1 MQNVNLYQRERRQQ
15 GGPRPRQLLLGAC
28 VLALALAS
36 HAAWQGWNLKQRG
49 SDRQL
54 AEAQAVSAETQL
66 AAFKANYREPT
77 LDTRLPAQLAEREA
91 ENRQL
96 QRLATHLRALDGQL
110 RSGFAPVLTALAD
123 RHPPRGL
130 WLTRI
135 RLQAGGSDM
144 LLRGLS
150 QDQELLPLY
159 LESLGRSKTLQGR
172 EFGSFDLQRD
182 ESGLLAFRLASRA
195 AQEGDDE

>member
-36 HAAWQGWNLKQRG
+36 HAAWQGWNLKQRA

-54 AEAQAVSAETQL
+54 AEAQAVSAEAQL

-77 LDTRLPAQLAEREA
+77 LDTRLPAQREA

-172 EFGSFDLQRD
+172 EFGS
-182 ESGLLAFRLASRA
+182 RLASRA
-195 AQEGDDE
+195 AEEGDDE